1 MLQGLCQDCGNTAIG
16 PQLSLART
24 HNKTYAL
31 QVDNVTFERQPIA
44 DHANQLAANVQG
56 NLKRSLEALGVVR
69 PHLHLLF
76 IIIITVILI
85 KIVSGVAARY

>member
-1 MLQGLCQDCGNTAIG
+1 MLKQPMFELHILHSQGMWHAQM
-16 PQLSLART
+16 LSVIWG
-24 HNKTYAL
+24 HAL

-69 PHLHLLF
+69 SQYF
-76 IIIITVILI
+76 NTNCC
-85 KIVSGVAARY
+85 SVAAFTT